1 MKTTTMPPIYL
12 LQDAEFL
19 LRKLAQN
26 PREIGS
32 MMDSIER
39 CAADLRDALT
49 AAERPALAHTLILRT
64 VDGDDTLSIVEH
76 PCADARA
83 LLARLATGRVLRTVW
98 HGSTLEADVSVA

>member
-1 MKTTTMPPIYL
+1 MKTTMPPIYL

-32 MMDSIER
+32 MMESIER
-39 CAADLRDALT
+39 CATDLRDALT
-49 AAERPALAHTLILRT
+49 AAERPMLAHTLILRT

-76 PCADARA
+76 LCADARA
-83 LLARLATGRVLRTVW
+83 LLATLAPGRVLRTSW
-98 HGSTLEADVSVA
+98 CGSTLEVDVSPA

>member
-1 MKTTTMPPIYL
+1 MTTTTMPPIYL

-49 AAERPALAHTLILRT
+49 AADRPA
-64 VDGDDTLSIVEH
+64 
-76 PCADARA
+76 
-83 LLARLATGRVLRTVW
+83 
-98 HGSTLEADVSVA
+98 LEADVSPA

>member
-1 MKTTTMPPIYL
+1 MTTTTMTTPIYL

-49 AAERPALAHTLILRT
+49 AAERPAL
-64 VDGDDTLSIVEH
+64 
-76 PCADARA
+76 
-83 LLARLATGRVLRTVW
+83 
-98 HGSTLEADVSVA
+98 EADVSPT

>member
-1 MKTTTMPPIYL
+1 MYTPIYL

-32 MMDSIER
+32 MLDSIER

-49 AAERPALAHTLILRT
+49 AAERPMLAHTLILRT
-64 VDGDDTLSIVEH
+64 VDGDDTVSLTQH

-83 LLARLATGRVLRTVW
+83 LLATLAPGRVLRTVW
-98 HGSTLEADVSVA
+98 HGAILEADVSAA

>member
-1 MKTTTMPPIYL
+1 MTMPVCL

-32 MMDSIER
+32 MLDSIER
-39 CAADLRDALT
+39 CAADLREALT

-64 VDGDDTLSIVEH
+64 VDGEDTVSLTEH

-83 LLARLATGRVLRTVW
+83 MLRTLAKGRTVRRTTW
-98 HGSTLEADVSVA
+98 HGSILEADVS

>member
-1 MKTTTMPPIYL
+1 MTTTTTMTTPIYLL

-49 AAERPALAHTLILRT
+49 AAERPAL
-64 VDGDDTLSIVEH
+64 
-76 PCADARA
+76 
-83 LLARLATGRVLRTVW
+83 
-98 HGSTLEADVSVA
+98 EADVNPA